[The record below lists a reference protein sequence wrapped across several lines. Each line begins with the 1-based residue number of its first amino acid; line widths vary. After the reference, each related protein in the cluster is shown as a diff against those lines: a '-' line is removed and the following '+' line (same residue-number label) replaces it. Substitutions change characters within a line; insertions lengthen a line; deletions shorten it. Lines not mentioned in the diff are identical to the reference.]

1 MKKPYQPNWE
11 HGMILALVAT
21 KKEGHITIIDQVD
34 GYDQFEIVVNKW
46 KNISKAITKASCS

>member
-1 MKKPYQPNWE
+1 
-11 HGMILALVAT
+11 
-21 KKEGHITIIDQVD
+21 VD